1 MDVNAGRVLNAGDF
15 DIVRDGR
22 RNRTEGQQEKREEG
36 VREVASLAA
45 IVLPMSRVSA

>member
-36 VREVASLAA
+36 KDGEGRTEETQGT
-45 IVLPMSRVSA
+45 